1 VYEIFEEAYDVDV
14 TCLDMSSGE
23 ALERIRAESENPQ
36 GDVLFGTTNLSHVN
50 LAAEGLTELYE
61 GVGFEVLPEGP
72 LRDAD
77 GGWAG
82 FYYGVIGF
90 ACSPERLEDIGADC
104 PSSWADL
111 LDPVYE
117 GEIVIAS
124 PAASGTSYTVL
135 SGLASLLGED
145 EAFEWYAEFD
155 NNVDQYTESGS
166 APGRMAAAG
175 EYAVGIA
182 FAHDIQVQ
190 QDEGLP
196 VEIGFPEEGTPFEIG
211 GISIIAGA
219 SNLEAAQAW
228 LDYVFTEDFQR
239 MHNEI
244 SHRLPVIEG
253 VELAEGSIALEDVT
267 LIEGYDPTAWATERD
282 RLVERWQEE
291 IGANR

>member
-1 VYEIFEEAYDVDV
+1 
-14 TCLDMSSGE
+14 
-23 ALERIRAESENPQ
+23 
-36 GDVLFGTTNLSHVN
+36 
-50 LAAEGLTELYE
+50 
-61 GVGFEVLPEGP
+61 
-72 LRDAD
+72 
-77 GGWAG
+77 
-82 FYYGVIGF
+82 
-90 ACSPERLEDIGADC
+90 
-104 PSSWADL
+104 
-111 LDPVYE
+111 
-117 GEIVIAS
+117 
-124 PAASGTSYTVL
+124 
-135 SGLASLLGED
+135 
-145 EAFEWYAEFD
+145 
-155 NNVDQYTESGS
+155 
-166 APGRMAAAG
+166 
-175 EYAVGIA
+175 
-182 FAHDIQVQ
+182 VQ

-291 IGANR
+291 IGSNR